1 MRNIAA
7 VMTDIRTFEYQE
19 RPMPVVAAGEV
30 GIAVRDVGICGSD
43 MHFFNGDAQKIFPNA
58 LPFILGH
65 ECGGVV
71 YEVGAGVTDLKVG
84 DRVAIEPGIP
94 CGTCEFCRS
103 GRYNLCRKVRFL
115 ATPPYSGGLQ
125 NYISYPAHMVYRLPE
140 GMTMMEGALLEPLS
154 VGLHAARRGEVEL
167 GSSITILGGGCIGL
181 CTLLAAKA
189 MGAGRCI
196 VADIVDSHLD
206 KALELGATDVVHS
219 GRENAVEKIAELTNG
234 EGTDVVFE
242 TAGIAATAAQ
252 TSYIVKRGGTI
263 VMVGNVFGDVPFS
276 FRNIY
281 VKEAQV
287 RGVFRYHSTYPMA
300 IEAVMSGKID
310 IRKIVTGVFDFEH
323 ASEGFVQALDHKDQ
337 CNKNV
342 IHIKS

>member
-7 VMTDIRTFEYQE
+7 VMTDIRTFEFQE
-19 RPMPVVAAGEV
+19 RPMPKVSAGEV
-30 GIAVRDVGICGSD
+30 GIAVKDVGICGSD

-65 ECGGVV
+65 ECGGVI
-71 YEVGAGVTDLKVG
+71 YEVGEGVEGLREG
-84 DRVAIEPGIP
+84 DRVTVEPGVP
-94 CGTCEFCRS
+94 CGNCEFCRS
-103 GRYNLCRKVRFL
+103 GRYNLCKKVRFL
-115 ATPPYSGGLQ
+115 ATPPYNGGLQ
-125 NYISYPAHMVYRLPE
+125 KYISYPAHMVYRLPE
-140 GMTMMEGALLEPLS
+140 NMSTMEGALLEPLS
-154 VGLHAARRGEVEL
+154 VGLHAARRGEVML

-189 MGAGRCI
+189 LGAGRCI
-196 VADIVDSHLD
+196 VADIVDSHLE

-252 TSYIVKRGGTI
+252 TGYIVKRGGTI
-263 VMVGNVFGDVPFS
+263 VMVGNIFGDVPFS

-287 RGVFRYHSTYPMA
+287 RGVFRYHSTYPTA
-300 IEAVMSGKID
+300 IEAVASGKID
-310 IRKIVTGVFDFEH
+310 ISRIVTGVFDFEH

-337 CNKNV
+337 CIKNV
-342 IHIKS
+342 IHIE